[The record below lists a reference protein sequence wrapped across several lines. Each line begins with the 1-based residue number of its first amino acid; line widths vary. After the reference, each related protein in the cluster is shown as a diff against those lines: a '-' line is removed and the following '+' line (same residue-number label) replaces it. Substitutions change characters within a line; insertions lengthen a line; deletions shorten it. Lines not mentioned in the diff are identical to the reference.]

1 MCILDPSFQI
11 SNNAQRKYLAW
22 QSNHLFYCSNNH
34 KIYFFIIIAFD
45 LLRIDINCFNLFCQ
59 FFLNKYPGYY
69 IVPIRITGSA
79 VESLFSQFKYSAGG
93 KLDASN
99 YTYSRGVSLV
109 KQVTSTHHSGKDYR
123 NSELKIP
130 SLPLT
135 KKDYNK
141 KS

>member
-1 MCILDPSFQI
+1 MVLI
-11 SNNAQRKYLAW
+11 
-22 QSNHLFYCSNNH
+22 
-34 KIYFFIIIAFD
+34 FF
-45 LLRIDINCFNLFCQ
+45 FNVFST
-59 FFLNKYPGYY
+59 KYPGYY
-69 IVPIRITGSA
+69 IVHIRITGSA

-99 YTYSRGVSLV
+99 YTYSQGVSLV
-109 KQVTSTHHSGKDYR
+109 KQVTSTHHSDKDYR
-123 NSELKIP
+123 DSELKIP